1 MTIQSMMTTMS
12 PKLNNYHDAHLV
24 LPWLSLAYR
33 SMTYHCYSYD
43 DVVAIDG
50 GYVVQLGRVL
60 GVDLDYRGDRDH
72 RQLDLLLRLDN
83 LPSLEVLEVCHH
95 QYRMRQHQEGKNK
108 LMLPVCLL
116 KGEGIVD
123 AVVRLMLLSSLMML
137 SSLGLRR
144 RTMEGHQPLPQL
156 TIH

>member
-1 MTIQSMMTTMS
+1 M
-12 PKLNNYHDAHLV
+12 
-24 LPWLSLAYR
+24 
-33 SMTYHCYSYD
+33 
-43 DVVAIDG
+43 
-50 GYVVQLGRVL
+50 VQLGRVL

-95 QYRMRQHQEGKNK
+95 QYRMRQHQECKDK

-123 AVVRLMLLSSLMML
+123 AVVMVAEDATKLMNLLSSWMML
-137 SSLGLRR
+137 SSLG
-144 RTMEGHQPLPQL
+144 
-156 TIH
+156 